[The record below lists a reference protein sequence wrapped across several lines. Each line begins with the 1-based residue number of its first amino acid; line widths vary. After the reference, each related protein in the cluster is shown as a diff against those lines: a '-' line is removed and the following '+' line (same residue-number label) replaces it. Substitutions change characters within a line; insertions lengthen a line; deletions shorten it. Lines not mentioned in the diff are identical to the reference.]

1 MSDSP
6 DQNLVRKYL
15 KGDKNSLE
23 ILIKKYLSPIF
34 NFVLRLVENK
44 QDAEDITQEVFVKV
58 WKNIKKFNQKK
69 SFKTWLFTI
78 AKNTAFDSLRK
89 KKVAY
94 FSDLENEEGKNW
106 VVDSLADPSPLPP
119 EILERKELARDL
131 ERALKKLPPKM
142 RVVLLLYYNDH
153 LTLREIAEVLDE
165 PLNTVKS
172 RCRRALMM
180 LRKLLAKK

>member
-1 MSDSP
+1 MSDNP
-6 DQNLVRKYL
+6 DQNLVREYL
-15 KGDKNSLE
+15 KGDKDSLE

-58 WKNIKKFNQKK
+58 WKNIKKFNQRKN
-69 SFKTWLFTI
+69 FKTWLFTI
-78 AKNTAFDSLRK
+78 AKNTTFDFLRK
-89 KKVAY
+89 KKVTY
-94 FSDLENEEGKNW
+94 FSDLEDKEGKNW

-142 RVVLLLYYNDH
+142 RAVLLLYYNEH
-153 LTLREIAEVLDE
+153 LTLRAIAEILDE

-172 RCRRALMM
+172 RHRRGLV
-180 LRKLLAKK
+180 LLKKLLS